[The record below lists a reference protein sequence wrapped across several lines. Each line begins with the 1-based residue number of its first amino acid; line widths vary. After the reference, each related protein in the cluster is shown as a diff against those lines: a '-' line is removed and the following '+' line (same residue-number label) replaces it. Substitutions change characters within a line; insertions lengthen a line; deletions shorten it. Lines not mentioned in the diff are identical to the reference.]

1 MLQWTWKCR
10 YLFKIVILFPF
21 LCIYTQKWDYW
32 IPLFWG
38 TLFLWETFMLFS
50 IVAVPTYISTNS
62 AQGFPLCSCQYLL
75 SFSFLIIII
84 VTGVRWY
91 LTMVLICLSLIV
103 SDVEHLFT
111 YLSSIHMF
119 FDTRLF
125 RSFAYFLKVYLF
137 ICYWVVGVVLSH
149 FNHVWVFVN
158 LWTVA
163 CQAYVPMGF
172 SKQEYC
178 NGLPGSLQGII
189 RTQGS
194 NLHPLGLLHWQEG
207 SLLLVPPGKPIELY
221 EFLVYLNIKT

>member
-1 MLQWTWKCR
+1 MP
-10 YLFKIVILFPF
+10 I
-21 LCIYTQKWDYW
+21 
-32 IPLFWG
+32 
-38 TLFLWETFMLFS
+38 
-50 IVAVPTYISTNS
+50 YISTNS

-84 VTGVRWY
+84 ITGVRCY
-91 LTMVLICLSLIV
+91 LTMILICISLMV

-119 FDTRLF
+119 FDKCLF
-125 RSFAYFLKVYLF
+125 RSFAHFLKDYLF
-137 ICYWVVGVVLSH
+137 ICYWVLCVVLSH
-149 FNHVWVFVN
+149 FNHVRVFVT

-163 CQAYVPMGF
+163 CQAYQSMGF

-178 NGLPGSLQGII
+178 SGLPGCLQGIVP
-189 RTQGS
+189 TQCS
-194 NLHPLGLLHWQEG
+194 NPHPLGLLHWQTG